1 MIFGPD
7 EPSLGPEMFALSDSE
22 HLLVWT
28 WRRIAAGRGD
38 CPLIP
43 REFARACGED
53 AAEVFVTF
61 STFLRAL
68 GCASR
73 RLLRVG
79 APGSASLTRD
89 ERQLLS
95 VIAAAQAG
103 DAVRGEAHLRWL
115 ARAAL
120 RHALAN
126 AANALGAALAAHGHW
141 LPQPDPMAP
150 VTRAQRPP
158 VLIRSRF
165 SASS

>member
-1 MIFGPD
+1 MIFSPH
-7 EPSLGPEMFALSDSE
+7 EPSPGAEMFALSDSE

-43 REFARACGED
+43 REFTRACGED

-61 STFLRAL
+61 CTFLRAL

-79 APGSASLTRD
+79 PPGSATLTRD

-103 DAVRGEAHLRWL
+103 DDARGEAHLRWL
-115 ARAAL
+115 ARAEL
-120 RHALAN
+120 RHALAI

-141 LPQPDPMAP
+141 LPQPDPVAP
-150 VTRAQRPP
+150 VARAQQAP

-165 SASS
+165 RAS